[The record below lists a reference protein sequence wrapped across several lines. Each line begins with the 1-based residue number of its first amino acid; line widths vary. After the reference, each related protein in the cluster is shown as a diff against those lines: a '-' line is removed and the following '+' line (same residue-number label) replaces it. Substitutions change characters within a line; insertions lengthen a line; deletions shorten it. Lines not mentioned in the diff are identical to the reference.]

1 MTNYWLQLNPVIQA
15 LVGGG
20 FAWLL
25 GILGSAFVFSKKEF
39 SQKLLDVML
48 GFAAGIM
55 IAASFWSLLE
65 PSIEMSS
72 GSGILPWIPASS
84 GFLMGAVFLRILDW
98 LIPHLHIGFSAE
110 EREGIKTSWHRSV
123 LLVFAIA
130 LHNIPEGLAIG
141 VVIGAAASGMPGAD
155 AAVVAVILGMGL
167 HNIPEGMAV
176 SVSLRREGLSS
187 AKSFWYGQLASMV
200 FPFSAVLGVLSVIWV
215 RHLLPYALGFAA
227 GAMIFVV
234 VEEVIPES
242 QRRGNTDLATAG
254 TILGFLV
261 MMILDVGFT

>member
-1 MTNYWLQLNPVIQA
+1 MSNGFQELNPVVQA
-15 LVGGG
+15 VIGGG
-20 FAWLL
+20 FAWAL
-25 GILGSAFVFSKKEF
+25 GALGSAFVFAKKEF
-39 SQKLLDVML
+39 SQKLLDFML

-65 PSIEMSS
+65 PSIEISS
-72 GSGILPWIPASS
+72 GSGLFSLFPAAS
-84 GFLMGAVFLRILDW
+84 GFLMGAVFLRILDRI
-98 LIPHLHIGFSAE
+98 IPHLHLGFDTE
-110 EREGIKTSWHRSV
+110 EIEGIKTSWKRSA

-155 AAVVAVILGMGL
+155 AAVAALILGMGI

-176 SVSLRREGLSS
+176 SVSLRREGVSS
-187 AKSFWYGQLASMV
+187 VKSFWYGQLASMV
-200 FPFSAVLGVLSVIWV
+200 FPFSAVIGLLSVIWV

-261 MMILDVGFT
+261 MMILDAGFA